1 MRDPKFWKAYF
12 WVSHPLQ
19 KLSNYHGRQST
30 TLLMRSRKKFVLLCP
45 LITSGTL
52 FISLMF
58 STNQNIGTKMLFA
71 RAFGYVMK
79 TAIKL

>member
-1 MRDPKFWKAYF
+1 
-12 WVSHPLQ
+12 
-19 KLSNYHGRQST
+19 
-30 TLLMRSRKKFVLLCP
+30 MRSRKKFVLQCP

-52 FISLMF
+52 FISLML
-58 STNQNIGTKMLFA
+58 STNQNIGTEMLFA

>member
-1 MRDPKFWKAYF
+1 
-12 WVSHPLQ
+12 
-19 KLSNYHGRQST
+19 
-30 TLLMRSRKKFVLLCP
+30 MRSRKKFVLLCP

-52 FISLMF
+52 FISLMV